1 MNEELNFKILG
12 DSAQVLEITLSPNTT
27 LIGDGGALLY
37 LDHEIGFETRDTDG
51 SEDLKGEST
60 ESEDDFEEEEPEPE
74 PVVDDFE
81 DFEERDQKGNL
92 LQKLWIATKRKVMDR
107 VIKKPE
113 KEEPEPE
120 PEKEEPLD
128 ELDPELEDEKET
140 ILSWYITHFTN
151 FSEFVRK
158 VAFTTANSGI
168 VLNIDLRETTDN
180 ELIIQTGTFLCAKK
194 GVKIEKFL
202 DTKLGVNFTKENL
215 FKLDKIKGEELV
227 FLQCEG
233 QTLAMELDNDAIR
246 IGLFS
251 LIAFESTLELD
262 LESVVNVQS
271 MNYEDN
277 TQFITL
283 SGTGRYWIQTANVQQ
298 LMHRIAPFMFEP
310 EEEGLE
316 LNKPITP
323 QSSSA
328 LDDRQESDLG
338 EFLRQASEEEDDNN

>member
-1 MNEELNFKILG
+1 
-12 DSAQVLEITLSPNTT
+12 
-27 LIGDGGALLY
+27 
-37 LDHEIGFETRDTDG
+37 
-51 SEDLKGEST
+51 
-60 ESEDDFEEEEPEPE
+60 
-74 PVVDDFE
+74 
-81 DFEERDQKGNL
+81 
-92 LQKLWIATKRKVMDR
+92 MDR

>member
-120 PEKEEPLD
+120 PEKDVPLD
-128 ELDPELEDEKET
+128 ELDPESEDEKET

-338 EFLRQASEEEDDNN
+338 EFLRQASEEEDDDN